1 MAADNKKKVKNVVS
15 WLVFLAIMG
24 LVLWSPSRIFMQQ
37 QLMKIGFFKPKLE
50 KPVEDKTLANSGDIE
65 GDVSVV
71 MDKASFV
78 SADNDVYDTEQ
89 LKGKVLFI
97 NFWATWCPPCRAEMP
112 SIQKLYDKFKENDK
126 IEFLIVEIE
135 GDVDGTNK
143 FLADQ
148 KLKLPILYPNGEI
161 PSNWLGGSIPTTVIL
176 DKNGKIAAKEEGM
189 YDYSTKEVEEFVQN
203 LINQ

>member
-1 MAADNKKKVKNVVS
+1 MADKKKLKNSISWVVFVI
-15 WLVFLAIMG
+15 LMG
-24 LVLWSPSRIFMQQ
+24 LLLWSPSRIFIQQ

-50 KPVEDKTLANSGDIE
+50 KPVEENPGNEANLAETGQNIA
-65 GDVSVV
+65 V
-71 MDKASFV
+71 DKASFIN
-78 SADNDVYDTEQ
+78 ADNKVYDTEQ

-112 SIQKLYDKFKENDK
+112 SIQKLYDKFKGDDN

-135 GDVDGTNK
+135 SDVEGTNK
-143 FLADQ
+143 FLDQQ
-148 KLKLPILYPNGEI
+148 KLKLPIVYPNGEI

-189 YDYSTKEVEEFVQN
+189 YDYSTKEVEEFIRN

>member
-1 MAADNKKKVKNVVS
+1 MADKKKVKNIISWVVFIV
-15 WLVFLAIMG
+15 LMG
-24 LVLWSPSRIFMQQ
+24 LVLWSPSRIFIQQ

-50 KPVEDKTLANSGDIE
+50 KPLEESISKETNGAAE
-65 GDVSVV
+65 EQDVVV
-71 MDKASFV
+71 DKASFIN
-78 SADNDVYDTEQ
+78 ADNKVYDTEQ

-112 SIQKLYDKFKENDK
+112 SIQKLYDKFKGDES

-135 GDVDGTNK
+135 GDIEGTNK
-143 FLADQ
+143 FLAQQ
-148 KLKLPILYPNGEI
+148 KLQLPIVYPNGEI
-161 PSNWLGGSIPTTVIL
+161 PANWLGGSIPTTVIL

-189 YDYSTKEVEEFVQN
+189 YDYSTKEVEEFVRN

>member
-1 MAADNKKKVKNVVS
+1 MADKKKVKNIISWVVF
-15 WLVFLAIMG
+15 VLAMG
-24 LVLWSPSRIFMQQ
+24 LILWSPSRIFIQQ

-50 KPVEDKTLANSGDIE
+50 KPVEDATLAKSEVNQSTAVAAE
-65 GDVSVV
+65 
-71 MDKASFV
+71 DKASFV
-78 SADNDVYDTEQ
+78 GADNKVYDTEQ
-89 LKGKVLFI
+89 LQGKVLFI

-112 SIQKLYDKFKENDK
+112 SIQTLYDKFKGNDK

-135 GDVDGTNK
+135 GDIEGTDK
-143 FLADQ
+143 FLKEQ
-148 KLKLPILYPNGEI
+148 NLQLPIVYPNGEI

>member
-1 MAADNKKKVKNVVS
+1 MADKKKVKSIISWVVF
-15 WLVFLAIMG
+15 VLAMG
-24 LVLWSPSRIFMQQ
+24 LILWPPSRIFIQR

-50 KPVEDKTLANSGDIE
+50 KPEGAALAKSEEEKTTAVE
-65 GDVSVV
+65 
-71 MDKASFV
+71 KASFV
-78 SADNDVYDTEQ
+78 SADNEIYDTEQ

-112 SIQKLYDKFKENDK
+112 SIQKLYDKFKGNDK

-135 GDVDGTNK
+135 GDQEGTDK
-143 FLADQ
+143 FLKEQ
-148 KLKLPILYPNGEI
+148 NLQLPVVYPNGDI

-176 DKNGKIAAKEEGM
+176 DKNGKIAAREEGM

>member
-1 MAADNKKKVKNVVS
+1 MADKKKVKNIISWVVF
-15 WLVFLAIMG
+15 VLAMG
-24 LVLWSPSRIFMQQ
+24 FILWSPSRIFIQQ

-50 KPVEDKTLANSGDIE
+50 KPVEDATLAKSEVNPSAA
-65 GDVSVV
+65 VAAV
-71 MDKASFV
+71 DKASFV
-78 SADNDVYDTEQ
+78 GADNKIYDTEQ
-89 LKGKVLFI
+89 LRGKVLFI

-112 SIQKLYDKFKENDK
+112 SIQTLYDKFKGNDQ

-135 GDVDGTNK
+135 GDVEGTDK
-143 FLADQ
+143 FLKEQDLQ
-148 KLKLPILYPNGEI
+148 LPIVYPNGEI
-161 PSNWLGGSIPTTVIL
+161 PTNWLGGSIPTTVIL

>member
-1 MAADNKKKVKNVVS
+1 MADKKKVKNIVS
-15 WLVFLAIMG
+15 WVIFVLAMG
-24 LVLWSPSRIFMQQ
+24 LILWSPSRIFIQQ

-50 KPVEDKTLANSGDIE
+50 KPVEEIASKDTIADNNTASAVL
-65 GDVSVV
+65 
-71 MDKASFV
+71 DKASFV
-78 SADNDVYDTEQ
+78 SADNKAYDTEQ

-112 SIQKLYDKFKENDK
+112 SIQTLYDKFKGNDK

-135 GDVDGTNK
+135 GDVEGTDK
-143 FLADQ
+143 FLKEQ
-148 KLKLPILYPNGEI
+148 KLQLPIVYPNGEI

-189 YDYSTKEVEEFVQN
+189 YDYSTKEVEEFVRN

>member
-1 MAADNKKKVKNVVS
+1 MADKKKIKNIISWVVF
-15 WLVFLAIMG
+15 VLAMG
-24 LVLWSPSRIFMQQ
+24 LILWSPSRIFIQQ

-50 KPVEDKTLANSGDIE
+50 KPVEDTAIAKSEEEKTTAVE
-65 GDVSVV
+65 
-71 MDKASFV
+71 KASFV
-78 SADNDVYDTEQ
+78 SADDVVYDTEQ

-112 SIQKLYDKFKENDK
+112 SIQTLYDKFKGNDK

-135 GDVDGTNK
+135 GDIEGTDK
-143 FLADQ
+143 FLKEQ
-148 KLKLPILYPNGEI
+148 KLQLPIVYPNGEI
-161 PSNWLGGSIPTTVIL
+161 PSTWLGGSIPTTVIL